1 MGLPQKGNN
10 MKKLFFALVLA
21 TVLVGCKS
29 KKVYPTP
36 DTTGYSA
43 DFPTTEVQDGRAMPE
58 YTPYWKQ
65 K

>member
-1 MGLPQKGNN
+1 

-21 TVLVGCKS
+21 TVLVGCKT

-36 DTTGYSA
+36 DTTGHSA
-43 DFPTTEVQDGRAMPE
+43 DFPTTEIQDGRAMPA